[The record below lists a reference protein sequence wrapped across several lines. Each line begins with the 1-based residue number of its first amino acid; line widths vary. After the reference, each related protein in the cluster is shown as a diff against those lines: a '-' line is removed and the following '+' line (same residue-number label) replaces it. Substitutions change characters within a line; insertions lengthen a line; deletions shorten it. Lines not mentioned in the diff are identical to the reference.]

1 MIPNGEGWHYLA
13 VKKVSALLREIT
25 SKNNGNFHCLKC
37 LHSFRTKSKLELQKK
52 ECENKDFCNIV
63 MPAEDT
69 KISGLNQYQKSD
81 EAPFIIYENLECLKG
96 KIDKCKHS
104 PENSSTTKV
113 GEHIPS
119 SFSLPRIS
127 LLKTKDCMKKFCAL
141 RKHEEN

>member
-1 MIPNGEGWHYLA
+1 
-13 VKKVSALLREIT
+13 
-25 SKNNGNFHCLKC
+25 
-37 LHSFRTKSKLELQKK
+37 
-52 ECENKDFCNIV
+52 

-69 KISGLNQYQKSD
+69 KISGFNQYQKSD

-127 LLKTKDCMKKFCAL
+127 LLKTKDCMKKFCESL